1 MQLSKYIYNINSMQ
15 GAFNIS
21 HIFPREWGDGGGQ
34 TVVVLTKHLIQSLT
48 PFWMGMEF
56 IPLQF
61 GMSRSSLI
69 F

>member
-1 MQLSKYIYNINSMQ
+1 MQ

-21 HIFPREWGDGGGQ
+21 HIFSPNWGDGCGGQ

-48 PFWMGMEF
+48 PFWVGMEF
-56 IPLQF
+56 IPLQL